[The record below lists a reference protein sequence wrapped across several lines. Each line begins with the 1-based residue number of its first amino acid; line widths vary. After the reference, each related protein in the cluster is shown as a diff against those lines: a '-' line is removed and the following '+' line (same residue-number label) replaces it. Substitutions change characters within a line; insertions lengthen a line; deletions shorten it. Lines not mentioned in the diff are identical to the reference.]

1 MTKPPALKEPTNL
14 SEKAYRHILSE
25 ILDARL
31 AAGTPI
37 QERRIAEEIGVSR
50 SPLRDALGR
59 LAGEGLLVR
68 GNTGILA
75 VRALSLQD
83 YLQTLEMR
91 ALVEPA
97 AASLAATAVAAADI
111 ARLETEM
118 ARLETTD
125 DLQETDLLRFDDDL
139 HAVIA
144 SYCSNPFMMR
154 YLQDMRRYTTLYE
167 RQTKWWATLHVDNG
181 EHREILTALAL
192 RAPEQAADA
201 MRRHLSGIRRR
212 VLQRF

>member
-1 MTKPPALKEPTNL
+1 MAKPPAPAEPTNL

-68 GNTGILA
+68 SNTGVLA

-111 ARLETEM
+111 ARLEADM

-125 DLQETDLLRFDDDL
+125 DLQERDLLRFDDDL
-139 HAVIA
+139 HALIA
-144 SYCSNPFMMR
+144 SHCGNPFMMR

-167 RQTKWWATLHVDNG
+167 RQTKWRATLHVDNG
-181 EHREILTALAL
+181 EHREILTALAV

-201 MRRHLSGIRRR
+201 MRHHLSGIRRR
-212 VLQRF
+212 VLERF

>member
-1 MTKPPALKEPTNL
+1 MAKPPAEPTNL

-68 GNTGILA
+68 SNTGVLA

-97 AASLAATAVAAADI
+97 AVAAADV
-111 ARLETEM
+111 ARLETDM

-125 DLQETDLLRFDDDL
+125 DLQEPDLLRFDDDL
-139 HAVIA
+139 HALIA
-144 SYCSNPFMMR
+144 SHCGNPFMMR

-167 RQTKWWATLHVDNG
+167 RQTKWRATLHVDNG

-212 VLQRF
+212 VLERF